1 MDEAGLAAERT
12 ALAWLRTAL
21 SALAAAA
28 ILARLTIHDLGPG
41 AFVALGIAV
50 LLTASIFVDSRH
62 PGSSSSP
69 AGPERR
75 AMALCLVVATMIVT
89 ECAALVA
96 GSP

>member
-1 MDEAGLAAERT
+1 MDDSGLAGERT
-12 ALAWLRTAL
+12 ALAWMRTAL

-50 LLTASIFVDSRH
+50 VLTACIFVDIRHSGSPSRR
-62 PGSSSSP
+62 
-69 AGPERR
+69 GPERR

-89 ECAALVA
+89 EFAALVA